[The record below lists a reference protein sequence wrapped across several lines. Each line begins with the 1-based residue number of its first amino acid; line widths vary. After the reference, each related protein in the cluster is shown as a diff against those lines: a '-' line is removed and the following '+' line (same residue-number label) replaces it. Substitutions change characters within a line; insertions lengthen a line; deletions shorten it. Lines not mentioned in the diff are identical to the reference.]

1 MKKSES
7 TCLKYKVFILDCCYY
22 VEIKC
27 ILSLCRTFYV
37 SCNNLSLIFIKKKGY
52 IIKVFKGF
60 IDRLDVNFDILVI
73 FVSLFLCTG
82 TVFFAAR
89 IGCTFGC
96 H

>member
-1 MKKSES
+1 MLKKNAFYHYVVLFMFPAIIYNSYL
-7 TCLKYKVFILDCCYY
+7 LKKI
-22 VEIKC
+22 
-27 ILSLCRTFYV
+27 
-37 SCNNLSLIFIKKKGY
+37 GY
-52 IIKVFKGF
+52 IIKVLKGF